1 QLHVRGGHQVTWA
14 IDGVV
19 VPNTN
24 IASNVGPQFDPK
36 DVDYVEEQRGGLSA
50 EYGDRSFGRVN
61 IATRTGFEPSRQ
73 VDLVSSYGRF
83 NGEDKEV
90 RFGDH
95 NDRSAD
101 YVSVN
106 GNRTDHGLSTPDSS
120 VIHDLGSGGGIFTSL
135 IFNRTPND
143 QLRFVGAARAD
154 FYQVPNTADDEA
166 AGIRDRQREQDIFG
180 NFSWLHTIG
189 PGLVLQLAPSYH
201 FNRAA
206 FDGMGDPDNRVVTTN
221 NRASSY
227 IGGQVSLTAVKGR
240 HNAKIGFYGF
250 AQRDSTLFGLTGAN
264 ESGDLVNFNQPRQVV
279 NGDLEAIF
287 LEDQ

>member
-1 QLHVRGGHQVTWA
+1 
-14 IDGVV
+14 
-19 VPNTN
+19 
-24 IASNVGPQFDPK
+24 
-36 DVDYVEEQRGGLSA
+36 A
-50 EYGDRSFGRVN
+50 EYGDRSYGVFN
-61 IATRTGFEPSRQ
+61 IATRSGFERSRQ
-73 VDLVSSYGRF
+73 GELVMSYGSF
-83 NGEDKEV
+83 NSTDNQLS
-90 RFGDH
+90 FGDH
-95 NDRSAD
+95 NDRSAY

-120 VIHDLGSGGGIFTSL
+120 VIHDLGSGGGLFTSL
-135 IFNRTPND
+135 IFNTTPND

-227 IGGQVSLTAVKGR
+227 IGGQ
-240 HNAKIGFYGF
+240 
-250 AQRDSTLFGLTGAN
+250 
-264 ESGDLVNFNQPRQVV
+264 
-279 NGDLEAIF
+279 
-287 LEDQ
+287 